1 MKKVIS
7 AFSFLFVFAFIS
19 CSDTAKKAE
28 DKKEAAVQ
36 EAQKEVEELQ
46 KEYDLFKKDM
56 RQKLEANEQKM
67 SDLKEQA
74 NALTGEAK
82 RELDRSIDSLET
94 RNKEIRNKLEEK
106 GDKVYENWEDF
117 KKEMESDLDGLADAF
132 KNFGRKNE

>member
-1 MKKVIS
+1 MKKAIGAITV
-7 AFSFLFVFAFIS
+7 LFVLAFVS
-19 CSDTAKKAE
+19 CSDAAKKAE

-36 EAQKEVEELQ
+36 EAQKEVAELQ
-46 KEYDLFKKDM
+46 KEYDIFKKDM

-82 RELDRSIDSLET
+82 QELDRSIDSLET